1 MRPQLDNKI
10 ISSFLL
16 YIDNR
21 IQQRGESYY
30 NTNGL
35 FYPASSTING
45 LYAYTCPYKQLCND
59 VSITGAT
66 VMSGVYLNNNYISV
80 GQSGLV
86 AINHYDGA
94 LYFNSGLPKN
104 TTISGDFAIKDFSI
118 YLSDQPDFKLLFE
131 TKYYTNPRYG
141 NIPKSGLPLDTK
153 TAPAI
158 YVTIKNQENKPLVF
172 AGLDDNSIQ
181 LRAVVVAENVYQKI
195 AVCNILKNLFMRP
208 FRLVESTPFDYLGN
222 MTGVNYNYTT
232 VPFSDFYNPLVL
244 KSKVTEVNLDDEFLD
259 MKKQFAFVDFDI
271 STWNGN
277 I

>member
-21 IQQRGESYY
+21 IQQRGEAFY
-30 NTNGL
+30 NANGL
-35 FYPASSTING
+35 FYPTQSNING

-59 VSITGAT
+59 TSIPNAT
-66 VMSGVYLNNNYISV
+66 VMSGVYLNNNYVSV

-94 LYFNSGLPKN
+94 VYFNSSLPKN
-104 TTISGDFAIKDFSI
+104 TVISGSFAIKDFSV

-131 TKYYTNPRYG
+131 TKYYTNPKYG
-141 NIPKSGLPLDTK
+141 NIPKSGLSLDVK

-158 YVTIKNQENKPLVF
+158 YIVTKTQENKPLVF
-172 AGLDDNSIQ
+172 AGLDENTIQ
-181 LRAVVVAENVYQKI
+181 LRAVVISENAYQKI

-222 MTGVNYNYTT
+222 MTGINYNYTT
-232 VPFSDFYNPLVL
+232 LPTNDFYKPLVL
-244 KSKVTEVNLDDEFLD
+244 KSKVNEINLDGEFLD

-277 I
+277 V

>member
-1 MRPQLDNKI
+1 MQPQLDNKI

-16 YIDNR
+16 YVDNR
-21 IQQRGESYY
+21 VQQRGEAYY

-35 FYPASSTING
+35 FYQTQSNING
-45 LYAYTCPYKQLCND
+45 LYAYTSPYKQLCND
-59 VSITGAT
+59 ISITGANIL
-66 VMSGVYLNNNYISV
+66 SGVYLNNNYVSI

-94 LYFNSGLPKN
+94 IYFNSGLPKN
-104 TTISGDFAIKDFSI
+104 TIISGNFAIKDFSV

-131 TKYYTNPRYG
+131 TKYYTNPKYG
-141 NIPKSGLPLDTK
+141 NIPKSGLPLDVK

-158 YVTIKNQENKPLVF
+158 YITVKTQENKPLVF
-172 AGLDDNSIQ
+172 GGIDDNAIQ
-181 LRAVVVAENVYQKI
+181 LRAVVIAENAYQKI
-195 AVCNILKNLFMRP
+195 GVCNILKNLFMRP

-222 MTGVNYNYTT
+222 MTGINYNYTQLSSSNT
-232 VPFSDFYNPLVL
+232 YKPLVL
-244 KSKVTEVNLDDEFLD
+244 KSKVTEVNLDGEFLD